1 MSLFDDS
8 NYRWRETYFLFH
20 HKEKRPTADQ
30 VKETLDKLTSKIE
43 LHDLKQ
49 DQEGRFESITI
60 MAPDAYSA
68 IDISYVTGEEVAE
81 QLEAIQKEMK
91 SAILEGDERRKLQ
104 RLNNCDARFDLLHFE
119 QVVDS
124 ADDAQLDECFD
135 PAGLLVVLEELS
147 ELCDGVGVDPA
158 SASLM

>member
-20 HKEKRPTADQ
+20 HKEQRPTADQ
-30 VKETLDKLTSKIE
+30 VKETLAQVTSHIE

-49 DQEGRFESITI
+49 DENGRFDSVTI

-68 IDISYVTGEEVAE
+68 IDITYVTGEEVAE
-81 QLEAIQKEMK
+81 QLETLQKEMK

-104 RLNNCDARFDLLHFE
+104 RLKDCDARIDLLHFE
-119 QVVDS
+119 QVVD
-124 ADDAQLDECFD
+124 AGDDAQLDECFD
-135 PAGLLVVLEELS
+135 PSGLLIVLEELS